1 MAFLVSPG
9 VLVTEKDLTNV
20 IPAVS
25 TSIGAIGVVAEK
37 GPMDEITTI
46 SSEDEYVRV
55 FGKPDANTFEY
66 FFSATNF
73 LQYGNAL
80 RVVRA
85 VTGNLNAASGGT
97 GVQIKNTTHYLDNFG
112 TGQADVGS
120 WAAREAGTAGNNL
133 KVSMCTNAT
142 AYRSLLG
149 GSNLVNDAN
158 AAIGDTTISLDDGT
172 GVQVGD
178 ILEFGDISGNFTAAP
193 SGNYYKV
200 TAISTHLLTIA
211 RFDPATG
218 KTLTGGLRHA
228 VADNAHVRRHWE
240 YYFNFSNAPST
251 TDDAAAAGASGD
263 ELHIAVIDEDGFISG
278 TAGTILETFEGLSQA
293 SDAKDAS
300 GNSNYYADVLYR
312 DSQYIYWMDHESTL
326 ANAGSPKL
334 NATTKVAVAFDAVG
348 SSAFA
353 VFSASLSGG
362 TDDNAPTLAEMALA
376 YDKFADVES
385 VDINFLI
392 GGPSQGGG
400 SSAADATGDTHATK
414 VIDIAEARKDVVAF
428 ISPAR
433 ADTVNVSD
441 PISQTANVKAFADGL
456 PSSSYAVI
464 DSGYKYQYDKYNDVF
479 RFVPLC
485 GDIAGLCA
493 RTDTVA
499 DPHFSPAGFSRGQI
513 RGAVKLAFNPNQTQ
527 RDELYKARVNPVVT
541 FPGQG
546 TVLFGD
552 KTAQTKPSAFDRI
565 NVRRLFIT
573 MEKAISTASKFQL
586 FEFNDEFTRAQ
597 FRNLVEPF
605 LRDLQGRRGLTD
617 FSVVCD
623 ETNNTSEVID
633 RNEFIADIFVKPN
646 RSINFI
652 KLNFIATRSGVAF
665 SEVAGA

>member
-25 TSIGAIGVVAEK
+25 TSIGAIAVVSEK
-37 GPMDEITTI
+37 GPMDEIITV
-46 SSEDEYVRV
+46 SSENEYVSV

-85 VTGNLNAASGGT
+85 VTGNLNATDDGT
-97 GVQIKNTTHYLDNFG
+97 GLQIKNTTHYLDNYG
-112 TGQADVGS
+112 SGQAAVGN

-133 KVSMCTNAT
+133 KVSMCTNST
-142 AYRSLLG
+142 AFAS
-149 GSNLVNDAN
+149 SIASDNLVNDAT
-158 AAIGDTTISLDDGT
+158 AAIGDTTITIDDGT
-172 GVQVGD
+172 EVQVGD

-193 SGNYYKV
+193 SGHYYKV

-218 KTLTGGLRHA
+218 TTQTGGLRHA
-228 VADNAHVRRHWE
+228 VADNAHIKRYWE
-240 YYFNFSNAPST
+240 YYFNFSGAPTT
-251 TDDAAAAGASGD
+251 TDDVSNAGGSND
-263 ELHIAVIDEDGFISG
+263 ELHVAVVDEDGGITG
-278 TAGTILETFEGLSQA
+278 TAGSILETFEGMSQA

-300 GNSNYYADVLYR
+300 GNSNFYVDVIYR
-312 DSQYIYWMDHESTL
+312 NSEYVYWMDHETTLST
-326 ANAGSPKL
+326 AGNTKTGTTFDNSST
-334 NATTKVAVAFDAVG
+334 ATIT
-348 SSAFA
+348 
-353 VFSASLSGG
+353 VFSTSLSGG
-362 TDDNAPTLAEMALA
+362 TDDNVPTNGELATA
-376 YDKFADVES
+376 YEKFQDSET

-392 GGPSQGGG
+392 AGPSQTN
-400 SSAADATGDTHATK
+400 SDATGDTKAEK
-414 VIDIAEARKDVVAF
+414 LIDIAEQRKDVVAF

-433 ADTVNVSD
+433 ADVVNVAD
-441 PISQTANVKAFADGL
+441 PIAQTANVKAFADGL
-456 PSSSYAVI
+456 ASSSYAVI
-464 DSGYKYQYDKYNDVF
+464 DSGYKYMYDKYNDVY
-479 RFVPLC
+479 RFVPLN

-513 RGAVKLAFNPNQTQ
+513 RSVVKLAFNPNQTQ
-527 RDELYKARVNPVVT
+527 RDDLYKARVNPVVT

-552 KTAQTKPSAFDRI
+552 KTALSKPSAFNRI

-573 MEKAISTASKFQL
+573 LEKAVATAAKFQL

-605 LRDLQGRRGLTD
+605 LRDIQGRRGLTD

-623 ETNNTSEVID
+623 ETNNTGEVID
-633 RNEFIADIFVKPN
+633 RNEFVADIFIKPN